1 MPRVSDVIRLLAA
14 AVLPLHSYAA
24 SNMTGYDP
32 CDALIQAGLGNR
44 VLFAT
49 DPEYEPRIETYW
61 ALNTRLHPWCL
72 VQPENTAEVST
83 AVTALLGAG
92 DGAGDWHIAVRSGGH
107 HLAYTNN
114 IDHGVT
120 IDLGKMDQAVYD
132 NETNI
137 ANIGPGGRWKN
148 VYAELHKQGVLVT
161 GGRDGDVGVGG
172 FLLGG
177 GLTYFMGRQ
186 GFGVDSVKNFEVVLA
201 NGTVVNANSEENS
214 DLWKALKGGG
224 NNFGIVTRFDM
235 EALPDKELAYGI
247 RIMAANYSSEL
258 VDALSHF
265 TDHFQE
271 FDDDALVGL
280 LQHNSSTD
288 LDVMMAAIHVNT
300 QGIHN
305 SSGFEKLNQIPPLV
319 PDETQSM
326 SLAAAAE
333 DSQLPGNKWSAGATL
348 SFKNDK
354 RILNRAVELHNK
366 FVQDLIAALGPK
378 TFDTIVFLQPLCKF
392 FGDLSNKR
400 GGNMLGIDAQP
411 HNAIVWTG
419 AVMVKSDQK
428 ALALAQTRMMAMLAE
443 LRSYAASLS
452 GGNKLLFMNYA
463 DASQDA
469 LGSYGKANVE
479 HIRSVAAKYDPTGAF
494 QTRIPGG
501 FKISRVDV

>member
-1 MPRVSDVIRLLAA
+1 M
-14 AVLPLHSYAA
+14 
-24 SNMTGYDP
+24 
-32 CDALIQAGLGNR
+32 
-44 VLFAT
+44 LFAT

-137 ANIGPGGRWKN
+137 ASIGPGGRWKN

-271 FDDDALVGL
+271 YDDDALVGL

-333 DSQLPGNKWSAGATL
+333 DSQLPGNKWFVTHPLHARQNTNKTPGAPAPPSHSKTTSASSTAPSSCTTN
-348 SFKNDK
+348 SS
-354 RILNRAVELHNK
+354 
-366 FVQDLIAALGPK
+366 K
-378 TFDTIVFLQPLCKF
+378 T
-392 FGDLSNKR
+392 
-400 GGNMLGIDAQP
+400 
-411 HNAIVWTG
+411 
-419 AVMVKSDQK
+419 
-428 ALALAQTRMMAMLAE
+428 
-443 LRSYAASLS
+443 
-452 GGNKLLFMNYA
+452 
-463 DASQDA
+463 
-469 LGSYGKANVE
+469 
-479 HIRSVAAKYDPTGAF
+479 
-494 QTRIPGG
+494 
-501 FKISRVDV
+501 